1 MEVVCVLRPVENQLV
16 LWNVDQKAQQFKD
29 PNASLAQGLQQ
40 AAQSKED
47 EQKSHRVQPSPK
59 AEGEVKIRPDQ
70 EKRQRGQQNGGQ
82 KKATASSVA
91 EEEETVSEKGNKSA
105 FDSYA

>member
-1 MEVVCVLRPVENQLV
+1 MLRPVENQLV
-16 LWNVDQKAQQFKD
+16 LWNVDQKAQQTKD

-40 AAQSKED
+40 AAQSKEN
-47 EQKSHRVQPSPK
+47 EQKSQRVQPLPK

-70 EKRQRGQQNGGQ
+70 EKRQKGQQNGGQ
-82 KKATASSVA
+82 KKTGASLIV
-91 EEEETVSEKGNKSA
+91 EEEETVSAKGDKRA

>member
-1 MEVVCVLRPVENQLV
+1 MLRPVENQLV

-70 EKRQRGQQNGGQ
+70 EKRQKGQQNGGQ
-82 KKATASSVA
+82 KKTAASLTA
-91 EEEETVSEKGNKSA
+91 EEEETISEKGNKSA